1 MIIIITMITII
12 GSGDLGYAA
21 AAKRGVY
28 EIHPESLSIDSHS
41 NNLIN
46 DKNGNKK
53 ISAINGTKVTSI
65 DKDKDKIKKN
75 IVSPLLVP
83 ISSPIINDDV
93 VVLTQS
99 NMNKN
104 IVTPTSVTATATVSL
119 ESKTQTHIASKSIPL
134 SENEKSI
141 PINVLSQSQSLPIEL
156 NDSITFGNFET
167 PIAYESEINISIFFF
182 LLLSRH
188 FLYLF
193 FICMIFFFFFSIFS
207 PVPDKI
213 VSSVQFLISS
223 HLYFSLSIFN

>member
-1 MIIIITMITII
+1 MITMI

-65 DKDKDKIKKN
+65 DKDKDKMKKN

-99 NMNKN
+99 KIN

-182 LLLSRH
+182 LLLLWYFFLS
-188 FLYLF
+188 FLYLYDL
-193 FICMIFFFFFSIFS
+193 FFFLLQYFLPCARLNCLIFCSILNF
-207 PVPDKI
+207 
-213 VSSVQFLISS
+213 VSSL
-223 HLYFSLSIFN
+223 LFSFNF

>member
-1 MIIIITMITII
+1 MIIIIIIAIFILIMITMITMI

-65 DKDKDKIKKN
+65 DKDKDKMKKN

-99 NMNKN
+99 KIN

-141 PINVLSQSQSLPIEL
+141 PINVASQSQSLPIEL

-182 LLLSRH
+182 LLL
-188 FLYLF
+188 
-193 FICMIFFFFFSIFS
+193 
-207 PVPDKI
+207 
-213 VSSVQFLISS
+213 
-223 HLYFSLSIFN
+223 

>member
-1 MIIIITMITII
+1 MITMI
-12 GSGDLGYAA
+12 GSGDLWYAA

-41 NNLIN
+41 SNLIN

-53 ISAINGTKVTSI
+53 ISAINGTKFTSI
-65 DKDKDKIKKN
+65 DKDKDKDKIKKN

-93 VVLTQS
+93 VVSTQS
-99 NMNKN
+99 NINKN

-182 LLLSRH
+182 LLLLSRE

-223 HLYFSLSIFN
+223 HLYFSLPIFN